1 MRIIHFSDFHLQG
14 GKILILHKI
23 NAEKLLDALRKINKQ
38 KKIDLVVF
46 GGDLIDRG
54 GESFSSP
61 TEGFKTFEEIVLLP
75 IKSEL
80 GLTNEHIVIVPG
92 NHDKD
97 VSLLTKG
104 ADSLMKSLG
113 TETKVMRF
121 LFSGNSADENMKGM
135 LAYYAFRDAFYNG
148 IAEYSKSE
156 TDFASCLKNQIEG
169 KKIGI
174 AMLNTAWGCTAKS
187 GEEVLLG
194 NAQVMEALDTIKD
207 CDIKIAVMHH
217 DISALIEYDRNAVK
231 QPIMSNFDLLLTGHI
246 HGDDSNYLEIP
257 SGDSII
263 RSGVAGITVNNNDE
277 TDEQYKNGFHVIDIN
292 VDMPTDVAIAKYIQ
306 NSQYDFEVDKAFGE
320 DGTWCPNK
328 RVALFESLENWIKQ
342 SHQPYTYM
350 TNEKVDSYIQVLKNP
365 SNKIVKIVAFSGYG
379 KTRMVYEAFKNLD
392 FSKNCYY
399 CNAVNG
405 DVAVI
410 LKQFNVR
417 CQKITDGEGLII
429 IDNCNSELQY
439 RVLQDY
445 DNFNYG
451 HIRLILTSNAVNE
464 RNSEAKIK
472 EIRLERDILRKEVNE
487 YVDDNIPEGNSI
499 IRENIKNIADG
510 FPTMALS
517 LVDEFQSENK
527 INIHTVDTLIERM
540 VSHDTG
546 LSDEQQTALQALA
559 LFQPLPYKQGTQ
571 PHPVYNKIIE
581 NSILLPLA
589 STDANYRHTI
599 VNTTIEKCR
608 NTFIE
613 VGLENLN
620 VRPYPLALWYVD
632 KWFAGCGNQLDDL
645 IDYVE
650 SLPGTEGRTL
660 KSCLCKRMEAVDDSP
675 YAQKIVE
682 IWAQDRSFI
691 NEKVILSDMGSRLF
705 LAMSHVNPVAIAKG
719 LYDFFEKKDVQWL
732 HDNITDYIR
741 RNYVNTLEKL
751 CFSKSSFE
759 YGIVLLAK
767 FALAENEEWGNNA
780 TGQFVQIF
788 NILLPGTEVDYAE
801 RVNALRMLLASSA
814 QYEEL
819 VIKAVDTAFKNGSF
833 SRMNGAEVFGLKI
846 KQDYYPKSSDEIRE
860 YWYAC
865 RDLLL
870 QILEQKKYVSKISK
884 IVETHY
890 YTWTSNP
897 LRFNCIMLPLVNK
910 ILYLRHNKWLELY
923 DSLFRM
929 SLDADFDKDY
939 QGTKKEILCL
949 IDKLRPDSFSNKL
962 YEAWLKSQ
970 MDFKLSEEE
979 IVQRHIDLFG
989 QIAVEF
995 VSKDIYTNY
1004 LEIKS
1009 ILDLDIYIDSYFF
1022 KKISE
1027 MMDAESMT
1035 ILFNKILDY
1044 VIENNG
1050 ECEKSRLSQF
1060 VTELSDRIEDTEF
1073 LEKLYSMH
1081 YEKLYVELL
1090 SKKEDDRLTILH
1102 HFENMA
1108 EKDQLSID
1116 FLPIYLNSL
1125 RWMNSQQA
1133 VLLLPWL
1140 NDNLQ
1145 NHVDEVYSFMQ
1156 RYRYVIYPLMEKDEH
1171 IMNIMKSLLLKY
1183 PLKQETKFD
1192 GYWYSHTVM
1201 TILESRHDENFAQ
1214 QINSKFMEEKDS
1226 MLDSKYVNTI
1236 YKTLL
1241 SKEYIDCIWNEFS
1254 RAFYKEEYFIFYMN
1268 VRYDIGSGFGFG
1280 KGYMFNDNDEK
1291 IKNLCIQHP
1300 DRVPYRIAELAPCF
1314 EYVGEAENRTVK
1326 GFSKIIKWLIDNF
1339 GEDKRVLE
1347 GIHANLHSFH
1357 WTGSLIP
1364 YYNRNIACFKQLLTH
1379 QNVKVRDWAKTCLEF
1394 EEKDL
1399 KLELGNEE
1407 FDVMHYNL

>member
-14 GKILILHKI
+14 GKILRLHKI
-23 NAEKLLDALRKINKQ
+23 NANKLMDALVKINQ
-38 KKIDLVVF
+38 KHKIDIIAF
-46 GGDLIDRG
+46 GGDLIDCG
-54 GESFSSP
+54 GKSFTSIQ
-61 TEGFKTFEEIVLLP
+61 EGFKAFEDVVLKPLMQTLNLP
-75 IKSEL
+75 NDHVI
-80 GLTNEHIVIVPG
+80 IVPG

-97 VSLLTKG
+97 VSDLKG
-104 ADSLMKSLG
+104 KSLMEELKKESKVTNFLYKSDD
-113 TETKVMRF
+113 T
-121 LFSGNSADENMKGM
+121 DENVKGM
-135 LAYYAFRDAFYNG
+135 LPYFQFRDDFYKGYN
-148 IAEYSKSE
+148 AYSKSE
-156 TDFASCLKNQIEG
+156 IDFTSCLKLQIEG

-194 NAQVMEALDTIKD
+194 NAQVVEALDTIED

-257 SGDSII
+257 SGSSII

-292 VDMPTDVAIAKYIQ
+292 VDMPSDVAIAKYIQ
-306 NSQYDFEVDKAFGE
+306 NSQYDFGVDKAFGE

-328 RVALFESLENWIKQ
+328 RVALFESLENWIKRT
-342 SHQPYTYM
+342 HQPYIYM

-392 FSKNCYY
+392 ISKNCYY

-429 IDNCNSELQY
+429 IDNCNGELQY

-487 YVDDNIPEGNSI
+487 YTDDHIPEVNSI
-499 IRENIKNIADG
+499 IRENIKDIADG

-546 LSDEQQTALQALA
+546 LTDEQQTALQALA

-613 VGLENLN
+613 VGMENLN
-620 VRPYPLALWYVD
+620 VRPYPLAIWYVN
-632 KWFAGCGNQLDDL
+632 KWFVGCGNQMEEL

-650 SLPGTEGRTL
+650 SLPESDSNLL
-660 KSCLCKRMEAVDDSP
+660 KECLCKRLEAVDDSP
-675 YAQKIVE
+675 FAKKLVE
-682 IWAQDRSFI
+682 RWAQDKTFLS
-691 NEKVILSDMGSRLF
+691 EKVILSDMGSRLF

-719 LYDFFEKKDVQWL
+719 LYDFFEKKDAQWL
-732 HDNITDYIR
+732 HDNITDYTR

-833 SRMNGAEVFGLKI
+833 SRMNGAEEFGLKI

-979 IVQRHIDLFG
+979 RVQRHIDLFG

-1214 QINSKFMEEKDS
+1214 QINSKFMEEKDC

-1241 SKEYIDCIWNEFS
+1241 SKEYIDCIWTDFS
-1254 RAFYKEEYFIFYMN
+1254 RAFYDDNYFMFYMN
-1268 VRYDIGSGFGFG
+1268 IRNDIGSGFGFG
-1280 KGYMFNDNDEK
+1280 EGFLFKGNDER
-1291 IKNLCIQHP
+1291 IKELCLLYP
-1300 DRVPYRIAELAPCF
+1300 DKVAHRIAELAPCF
-1314 EYVGEAENRTVK
+1314 EYKGDGDDRKVT
-1326 GFSKIIKWLIDNF
+1326 GFSHIFVWLLDNF
-1339 GEDKRVLE
+1339 ADDKTVLE
-1347 GIHANLHSFH
+1347 GLHANLHSFS
-1357 WTGSLIP
+1357 WSGSIIP
-1364 YYNRNIACFKQLLTH
+1364 YLERNIFCFGQLLNHSTSI
-1379 QNVKVRDWAKTCLEF
+1379 VRDWAKECLES
-1394 EEKDL
+1394 EKKEL
-1399 KLELGNEE
+1399 NRELGNEE
-1407 FDVMHYNL
+1407 FDSMHYNL

>member
-1 MRIIHFSDFHLQG
+1 MRVIHFSDFHLQG
-14 GKILILHKI
+14 GKILRLHKI
-23 NAEKLLDALRKINKQ
+23 NAGKLLGALRKVNKQ

-54 GESFSSP
+54 GDSFSSP
-61 TEGFKTFEEIVLLP
+61 KEGFRTFEEIVLEPIMTEFGLP
-75 IKSEL
+75 HEC
-80 GLTNEHIVIVPG
+80 IVIVPG

-97 VSLLTKG
+97 VSLLPKDT
-104 ADSLMKSLG
+104 DSLMKSLA

-121 LFSGNSADENMKGM
+121 LFSDNSANENMKGM
-135 LAYYAFRDAFYNG
+135 LAYYTFRDTFYNG

-156 TDFASCLKNQIEG
+156 TDFASCLKLQIEG

-194 NAQVMEALDTIKD
+194 NAQVVEALDTIED

-246 HGDDSNYLEIP
+246 HGDESNYLEIP

-277 TDEQYKNGFHVIDIN
+277 TDEQYKKGFHVIDIN
-292 VDMPTDVAIAKYIQ
+292 VDMPSDVAISKYVQ
-306 NSQYDFEVDKAFGE
+306 DSQYDFGVDKAFGE
-320 DGTWCPNK
+320 EGTWYPNK
-328 RVALFESLENWIKQ
+328 RVAMFEALDNWLKWTPQYHI
-342 SHQPYTYM
+342 YL
-350 TNEKVDSYIQVLKNP
+350 TNDKVNSYIQEIKNP
-365 SNKIVKIVAFSGYG
+365 INKIVKIVAFSGYG
-379 KTRMVYEAFKNLD
+379 KTRMVYEAFKSLETLRNH
-392 FSKNCYY
+392 FY
-399 CNAVNG
+399 CNAVNEESA
-405 DVAVI
+405 AV
-410 LKQFNVR
+410 LKQFNML
-417 CQKITDGEGLII
+417 CQKMKNEEGLIV
-429 IDNCNSELQY
+429 IDNCNQELQY
-439 RVLQDY
+439 RVIQDY
-445 DNFNYG
+445 KKFNYD

-464 RNSEAKIK
+464 KNSEAKIK
-472 EIRLERDILRKEVNE
+472 EIRLERDILRKEVNQ
-487 YVDDNIPEGNSI
+487 YVDANIPEINST

-510 FPTMALS
+510 FPKMALS
-517 LVDEFQSENK
+517 LVDEFQLENK
-527 INIHTVDTLIERM
+527 IDIHTVDTLIERM

-546 LSDEQQTALQALA
+546 LTNEQQTALQALA
-559 LFQPLPYKQGTQ
+559 LFQPLPYKQGTH
-571 PHPVYNKIIE
+571 PHPVYNKVIE

-599 VNTTIEKCR
+599 VNNTIEKCKD
-608 NTFIE
+608 TFIE
-613 VGLENLN
+613 VGIENLN

-632 KWFAGCGNQLDDL
+632 KWFVGCGNQLNDL
-645 IDYVE
+645 IKYVE
-650 SLPGTEGRTL
+650 SLPESEGRTL
-660 KSCLCKRMEAVDDSP
+660 KTCLCKRMEAVDDSR

-682 IWAQDRSFI
+682 RWAQDRSFI

-719 LYDFFEKKDVQWL
+719 LYDFFEKKDAQWL
-732 HDNITDYIR
+732 HDFITDDIR

-751 CFSKSSFE
+751 CFSKDSFE
-759 YGIVLLAK
+759 YGILLLAK
-767 FALAENEEWGNNA
+767 FAFAENENWGNNA
-780 TGQFVQIF
+780 TGQFLQIF

-801 RVNALRMLLASSA
+801 RVKALRKLLAGSV

-833 SRMNGAEVFGLKI
+833 SRMNGAEEFGLKI
-846 KQDYYPKSSDEIRE
+846 KQDYYPNSADEIRE

-865 RDLLL
+865 RDLLM
-870 QILEQKKYVSKISK
+870 QILKQKKYVSKISK

-890 YTWTSNP
+890 YTWSSNS

-910 ILYLRHNKWLELY
+910 ILYIRHNKWHELY

-929 SLDADFDKDY
+929 LLDADLDKDFKE
-939 QGTKKEILCL
+939 TKKEILCL

-970 MDFKLSEEE
+970 VDFNLSEEKK
-979 IVQRHIDLFG
+979 VRRHIDLYG
-989 QIAVEF
+989 QIAVDF
-995 VSKDIYTNY
+995 VSKDIYANY
-1004 LEIKS
+1004 SEIKT
-1009 ILDLDIYIDSYFF
+1009 ILDLDIYIDSCFF

-1027 MMDAESMT
+1027 MMDGESMT
-1035 ILFNKILDY
+1035 ILFNNILNY
-1044 VIENNG
+1044 VIEYKG
-1050 ECEKSRLSQF
+1050 ECEKGRLSQF
-1060 VTELSDRIEDTEF
+1060 VTELSERIETAGF
-1073 LEKLYSMH
+1073 LEKIYSMH

-1090 SKKEDDRLTILH
+1090 SKKEDDSLTILH
-1102 HFENMA
+1102 QFENMA
-1108 EKDQLSID
+1108 VDNLLSID
-1116 FLPIYLNSL
+1116 FLPFYLNSL
-1125 RWMNSQQA
+1125 RLLNPQQA

-1140 NDNLQ
+1140 NNNLQ

-1156 RYRYVIYPLMEKDEH
+1156 RYRYVIYPLMEKNEH
-1171 IMNIMKSLLLKY
+1171 IMDTMKSLLLKY

-1214 QINSKFMEEKDS
+1214 QINSKIMEEKDS

-1236 YKTLL
+1236 YKILL

-1254 RAFYKEEYFIFYMN
+1254 RALYKEEYFIFYMN
-1268 VRYDIGSGFGFG
+1268 IRYDIGSGFGFG
-1280 KGYMFNDNDEK
+1280 NGYMFNDNDEK

-1300 DRVPYRIAELAPCF
+1300 DKVPYRIAELAPCF

-1326 GFSKIIKWLIDNF
+1326 CFSKIIKWLIDNF
-1339 GEDKRVLE
+1339 GKDKRVLD

-1364 YYNRNIACFKQLLTH
+1364 YYNRNIACFKQLLAH

-1399 KLELGNEE
+1399 KKELGNEE